1 MWAVKDGNILHAVD
15 MTIQNEKADPKNPA
29 AKSFQKATA
38 KGPGWIDI
46 TEKDKDKKGKQG
58 IEDPALL
65 KEYILNIYKTMML
78 RGIRGTYV
86 YVCDEALRGYLGE
99 FVDKNIR

>member
-1 MWAVKDGNILHAVD
+1 
-15 MTIQNEKADPKNPA
+15 MTTPDIIDLLEPRTKQIDPSKY
-29 AKSFQKATA
+29 
-38 KGPGWIDI
+38 
-46 TEKDKDKKGKQG
+46 KDKKGKQG

-86 YVCDEALRGYLGE
+86 YVCDEGLRGYLGE
-99 FVDKNIR
+99 FVNEKKRLQSLKK